1 MAKVLRIK
9 NEHGD
14 WVSIPCI
21 TGDSAYAVAKRNGF
35 NGTEEEWLES
45 LKPYIQVTQ
54 VEGGYLVEITDS
66 KGTSGFTVLNGETV
80 TKVSELENDE
90 GYLKSQ
96 GNTAYITYGAGDEV
110 NIGARNEVHI
120 ATGGAVTI
128 EGNNAAVFESSTDVA
143 ATFSG
148 KRISNIS
155 KPVAG
160 TDAVTLQYLIDNGYI
175 KRSENGNIDLSAL
188 ETKISGGSFVVQAL
202 AYGMSVSGNRIQ
214 DVGTPTMDGD
224 ATTKKY
230 VDDAIKT
237 AIKNIPV
244 YNGEVESV

>member
-14 WVSIPCI
+14 WVSVPCI

-35 NGTEEEWLES
+35 DGTEEEWLES
-45 LKPYIQVTQ
+45 LKPHIQATQ
-54 VEGGYLVEITDS
+54 IEGGYRIEITDS
-66 KGTSGFTVLNGETV
+66 NGTGSFDILNGKDGEID
-80 TKVSELENDE
+80 DE
-90 GYLKSQ
+90 AYLKKQ
-96 GNTAYITYGAGDEV
+96 GAAAYINYGDGYEV
-110 NIGARNEVHI
+110 NIGASQGVDI
-120 ATGGAVTI
+120 TTSGTVTI
-128 EGNNAAVFESSTDVA
+128 EGNNAAVFKSSTDVA

-224 ATTKKY
+224 ATPKKY